1 MTTIITDRVER
12 KRFIRFAIVGSL
24 GAAVDFAVYNILIS
38 LFSSSVIFA
47 GTISFLTAVLNNF
60 FLNRT
65 WTYQDSRSKQVPR
78 QLGEFFIVSLVG
90 LLLRIPLLAILNP
103 IIQELINKL
112 SAVFS
117 LSPDFPYEQ
126 IGNNITLAIII
137 VIVLFWNFFA
147 NRYWTYN
154 DVS

>member
-24 GAAVDFAVYNILIS
+24 GAAVDFVVYNILIS
-38 LFSSSVIFA
+38 RFSSSVIFA

>member
-1 MTTIITDRVER
+1 MSIIITNRTER
-12 KRFIRFAIVGSL
+12 KRFFRFAIVGSL
-24 GAAVDFAVYNILIS
+24 GAAVDFVVYNIFIS
-38 LFSSSVIFA
+38 IFSTSVIIA
-47 GTISFLTAVLNNF
+47 GTISFLAAVLNNF

-78 QLGEFFIVSLVG
+78 QLVEFFIVSLVG
-90 LLLRIPLLAILNP
+90 LGLRIPLLAIINPLMQDLIKKIGYALSLPLNL
-103 IIQELINKL
+103 QNK
-112 SAVFS
+112 
-117 LSPDFPYEQ
+117 Q

-137 VIVLFWNFFA
+137 IIVLFWNFFA

>member
-38 LFSSSVIFA
+38 RFSSSVIFA